1 MGLFN
6 RLISKLKDRGGSLS
20 DRVVEGIDMMGG
32 MPRDMMPRRGSGIM
46 DGMRNRRFFDRFR
59 NKRPRPRPIRS
70 IDKMP
75 VMLEEDVKIDFPDPM
90 AGQPLPPGEPM
101 PLPEPMPIGRPIK
114 RPMPVMLEPPIRG
127 GNDFLPK
134 PSIEPIMRPMPL
146 PEPEPMDPNFGLPF
160 DISLLRPEDRRRFL
174 ARQPNME
181 NQLLPPDTK
190 PILRPDLGQMPVK
203 RPRFNEGGIASMQEI
218 LGESGRTLSN
228 RDKML
233 LGTDIATSRF
243 GPDGVNIP
251 LTQRNAPVLNLL
263 DLIIEESQKNYL
275 NEMQNLKNQI
285 EKLRAGA
292 DSVENETE
300 AQILES
306 KMEDLRMQKYRGET
320 DASEAQ
326 VIKRILSGGGMFGP
340 SEQDINR
347 AKKLIEKYPYLLNQG
362 MPMQDSIPMQ
372 DSSNPSV
379 LPQMSEGGAIKLSEQ
394 SVEFMPGTDI
404 GIMLDE
410 MSGLKKKA
418 QMMS

>member
-174 ARQPNME
+174 ARQPSMA

-190 PILRPDLGQMPVK
+190 PILRPDLGQMP
-203 RPRFNEGGIASMQEI
+203 Q
-218 LGESGRTLSN
+218 TH
-228 RDKML
+228 
-233 LGTDIATSRF
+233 
-243 GPDGVNIP
+243 
-251 LTQRNAPVLNLL
+251 PV
-263 DLIIEESQKNYL
+263 SYTH
-275 NEMQNLKNQI
+275 
-285 EKLRAGA
+285 LRAPRDGLL
-292 DSVENETE
+292 S
-300 AQILES
+300 
-306 KMEDLRMQKYRGET
+306 RM
-320 DASEAQ
+320 
-326 VIKRILSGGGMFGP
+326 P
-340 SEQDINR
+340 SS
-347 AKKLIEKYPYLLNQG
+347 A
-362 MPMQDSIPMQ
+362 
-372 DSSNPSV
+372 
-379 LPQMSEGGAIKLSEQ
+379 
-394 SVEFMPGTDI
+394 
-404 GIMLDE
+404 
-410 MSGLKKKA
+410 
-418 QMMS
+418 

>member
-20 DRVVEGIDMMGG
+20 DRVVGGLDMMGG
-32 MPRDMMPRRGSGIM
+32 MPRDMMPNRGSGIM
-46 DGMRNRRFFDRFR
+46 EGMRNRRFFDRFR

-75 VMLEEDVKIDFPDPM
+75 VMLEEDVKIALPDPM

-174 ARQPNME
+174 ARQPSME

-362 MPMQDSIPMQ
+362 MPMQDS
-372 DSSNPSV
+372 SNPSV